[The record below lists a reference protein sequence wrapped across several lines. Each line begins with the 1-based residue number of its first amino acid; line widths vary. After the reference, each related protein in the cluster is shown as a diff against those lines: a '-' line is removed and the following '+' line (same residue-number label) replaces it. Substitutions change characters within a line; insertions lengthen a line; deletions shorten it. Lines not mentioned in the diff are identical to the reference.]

1 MAAGAANGQA
11 ATPAGA
17 GGPDSRRWLI
27 LAVIA
32 LAQLMIV
39 LDSRSARFQGPK
51 APARWR
57 ARWAVMSALISTV
70 PDRTAAIGR
79 KACSRCQSGS
89 CI

>member
-11 ATPAGA
+11 VAPAGA

-39 LDSRSARFQGPK
+39 L
-51 APARWR
+51 
-57 ARWAVMSALISTV
+57 V
-70 PDRTAAIGR
+70 PHQTTFA
-79 KACSRCQSGS
+79 
-89 CI
+89 